1 MELNNYNSISNLKL
15 SNKLTN
21 LESNSNLANNKNDAS
36 FWIKELQHLNKE
48 LKIKNILKQDKFNS
62 QILIQKALKIGQSFT
77 EKNNT
82 DNNKKNKKKIE
93 LIKEIKAKAKTNYIT
108 NESEKNKKN
117 LNEEFQEILD
127 KCNDKT
133 RIKLDKYFD
142 DLINVKNE
150 QTKIIF
156 ENENLES
163 QIENINNESKFLKQR
178 LNEKNEEINKIIK
191 SFDSFNKIK
200 PFFQLIR
207 QYPDKDPRQITH
219 SNIKKK

>member
-1 MELNNYNSISNLKL
+1 MELNNFKNISNLKL

-21 LESNSNLANNKNDAS
+21 LETNSNLTNNKNDAS
-36 FWIKELQHLNKE
+36 FWIKEIQNLNKE
-48 LKIKNILKQDKFNS
+48 LKLKNILKQDKFNS

-82 DNNKKNKKKIE
+82 DNNKKNKKNE

-133 RIKLDKYFD
+133 RTKLDKYFD
-142 DLINVKNE
+142 DL
-150 QTKIIF
+150 
-156 ENENLES
+156 
-163 QIENINNESKFLKQR
+163 SKGG
-178 LNEKNEEINKIIK
+178 NDE
-191 SFDSFNKIK
+191 DA
-200 PFFQLIR
+200 
-207 QYPDKDPRQITH
+207 
-219 SNIKKK
+219 